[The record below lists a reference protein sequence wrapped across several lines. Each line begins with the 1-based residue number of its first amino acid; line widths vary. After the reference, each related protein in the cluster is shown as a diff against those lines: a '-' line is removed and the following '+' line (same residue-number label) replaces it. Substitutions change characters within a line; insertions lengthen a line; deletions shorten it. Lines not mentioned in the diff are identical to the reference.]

1 MEYFK
6 HDINASEDDK
16 ICELLAQEGYEMLG
30 YYWRFIEYLYS
41 RDGKLPKAKIN
52 SVAWALH
59 MDISKLNHLIYDFGL
74 FHEVDDCIISKR
86 VLMEVENFA
95 ETGRRMAEIG
105 RKGGQASAKARGQA
119 YAEARDLADG
129 EADGQQNKKK
139 KIKENKEN
147 KNCALSG
154 DDDTEFLVHPNSG
167 ELYKVVD
174 GVMYN
179 KKGKRLNEAGYID
192 IDFGLS
198 KGGNW

>member
-1 MEYFK
+1 MDYFK

-16 ICELLAQEGYEMLG
+16 ICDLLAQEGYEMLG

-59 MDISKLNHLIYDFGL
+59 MDIAKLNHLIYDFGL

-119 YAEARDLADG
+119 SAKAYGSADG

-139 KIKENKEN
+139 KRKENKEN
-147 KNCALSG
+147 KYCALSG
-154 DDDTEFLVHPNSG
+154 DDSEKPWDQV
-167 ELYKVVD
+167 
-174 GVMYN
+174 
-179 KKGKRLNEAGYID
+179 
-192 IDFGLS
+192 S
-198 KGGNW
+198 KGYEF

>member
-1 MEYFK
+1 MDYFK

-129 EADGQQNKKK
+129 EADGQQNTKK

-154 DDDTEFLVHPNSG
+154 DDWDKPWDQV
-167 ELYKVVD
+167 
-174 GVMYN
+174 
-179 KKGKRLNEAGYID
+179 
-192 IDFGLS
+192 S
-198 KGGNW
+198 KGYEF